1 MVNGS
6 AANKGILLIFDPT
19 YNIGKNQ
26 SKQQKD
32 IRGHFIYFSLT

>member
-1 MVNGS
+1 MVSGIV
-6 AANKGILLIFDPT
+6 ANKGVLPIFNPI
-19 YNIGKNQ
+19 YNIGKKQ